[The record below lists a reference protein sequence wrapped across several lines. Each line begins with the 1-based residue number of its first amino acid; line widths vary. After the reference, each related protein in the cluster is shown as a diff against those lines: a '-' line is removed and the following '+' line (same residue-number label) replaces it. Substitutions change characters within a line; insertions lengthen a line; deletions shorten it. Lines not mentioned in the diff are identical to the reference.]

1 MRITLLLVC
10 PKHIQLTKSSSQ
22 LIYLP
27 ALLVSDENDSHTR
40 GATNSLPHSARAGG
54 QGPGRRGP
62 VRVRH
67 GKALGRVKDAASLP
81 DARGEWPAQA
91 QAVPGAAA
99 AAGGERQ
106 RVL

>member
-1 MRITLLLVC
+1 M
-10 PKHIQLTKSSSQ
+10 
-22 LIYLP
+22 
-27 ALLVSDENDSHTR
+27 LVSDRNDSHTR
-40 GATNSLPHSARAGG
+40 GATNSLPHSPRPGG

-67 GKALGRVKDAASLP
+67 GEALGRVEDTATATASLP
-81 DARGEWPAQA
+81 DARVKRPAPA